1 MLKENKINKK
11 KKTFPYFHVPLKNVL
26 YCCSHAKEKKDKCS
40 TIRILLLAHPLYL
53 FFFVIHFFFFLVFT
67 GNDKIKYEY
76 PEESKKKKKQTQPSH
91 KRDTIH
97 SCYYLLLLP
106 SFSSCHDDF
115 LFFCFFGGRGMLIL
129 PVALHKEVSVAYLM
143 SLRIPL
149 YLQKK
154 KKPSSTEFFYF
165 PIQLRKV

>member
-11 KKTFPYFHVPLKNVL
+11 KKRFPIFMFHSRMSSIVVPMRSAPRFEFFCLL
-26 YCCSHAKEKKDKCS
+26 TLS
-40 TIRILLLAHPLYL
+40 TY
-53 FFFVIHFFFFLVFT
+53 FFFVIHSFFFVLFFLQEMT
-67 GNDKIKYEY
+67 RLNMNTRRKA
-76 PEESKKKKKQTQPSH
+76 KKKKQTQPSH